1 MSKIH
6 VMDEGLANKIAAG
19 EVVERPMN
27 VVKELTENAVDAKST
42 EISIF
47 LRDAGVKEVKVVD
60 NGIGMDREDATLA
73 FSRHATSKLRDLN
86 DLFHIMSLGFRGEA
100 LPSIAAVSEVT
111 LKTSNGEEGTEV
123 VIDGG
128 VMQKVSSS
136 DIRVGTS
143 ISVRNLFYNT
153 PVRLKY
159 LKNLYA
165 ELAVITE
172 YINKMALSYPNIKFT
187 LVNNDKTL
195 LKTDGSGRL
204 LKVINDI
211 YGIQVTKNM
220 IYVEGDSDDY
230 KIHGYISR
238 PEVVKGTR
246 NSITTLV
253 NGRVIKDNELNRTI
267 LDAYHTYIAV
277 DKSPIV
283 VMSIEVDP
291 NLVDINVH
299 PTKMDIKF
307 SKIEDL
313 KYLITKLID
322 DQLQTK
328 NLIQVGIDKVDMS
341 KVETHVTNHYAN
353 VNIKDEFDS
362 EKKDEEFAEF
372 ENMQLDLQVEEK
384 QEEYHPAEPRI
395 KPMTPIGSIHC
406 TYIIAENEDGMY
418 VIDQH
423 AAAERV
429 NYEKFMRELSKK
441 EKAKMD
447 LLVPIKIELPTN
459 DYLILKQHLDVLDT
473 IGITYEEFG
482 FNTLLIRSTP
492 VWFKKGEEE
501 ASIHTVID
509 MIIETKTFE
518 ISKFIEKVATSLAC
532 KTSIKANDYISLE
545 DMKVLLE
552 QLRHADNPFTCPH
565 GRPSIIKYTN
575 YDLERL
581 FKRAE

>member
-1 MSKIH
+1 
-6 VMDEGLANKIAAG
+6 
-19 EVVERPMN
+19 
-27 VVKELTENAVDAKST
+27 
-42 EISIF
+42 
-47 LRDAGVKEVKVVD
+47 
-60 NGIGMDREDATLA
+60 
-73 FSRHATSKLRDLN
+73 
-86 DLFHIMSLGFRGEA
+86 
-100 LPSIAAVSEVT
+100 
-111 LKTSNGEEGTEV
+111 
-123 VIDGG
+123 
-128 VMQKVSSS
+128 
-136 DIRVGTS
+136 
-143 ISVRNLFYNT
+143 
-153 PVRLKY
+153 
-159 LKNLYA
+159 
-165 ELAVITE
+165 
-172 YINKMALSYPNIKFT
+172 
-187 LVNNDKTL
+187 
-195 LKTDGSGRL
+195 
-204 LKVINDI
+204 
-211 YGIQVTKNM
+211 
-220 IYVEGDSDDY
+220 
-230 KIHGYISR
+230 
-238 PEVVKGTR
+238 
-246 NSITTLV
+246 
-253 NGRVIKDNELNRTI
+253 
-267 LDAYHTYIAV
+267 
-277 DKSPIV
+277 
-283 VMSIEVDP
+283 
-291 NLVDINVH
+291 
-299 PTKMDIKF
+299 
-307 SKIEDL
+307 
-313 KYLITKLID
+313 
-322 DQLQTK
+322 
-328 NLIQVGIDKVDMS
+328 
-341 KVETHVTNHYAN
+341 
-353 VNIKDEFDS
+353 
-362 EKKDEEFAEF
+362 
-372 ENMQLDLQVEEK
+372 
-384 QEEYHPAEPRI
+384 
-395 KPMTPIGSIHC
+395 MTPIGAIHC